1 MIYDIVY
8 QYPLKSTIHTYDI
21 YLRCP
26 VRYSV
31 VPKLAWSCCRRCWS
45 HWPGPCWSNGS
56 SLVILGPCGWS
67 ALHNDSP
74 HALPLSLIY
83 HTARNVC
90 GDSLVRGK
98 SGSAPGARAAVVAPT
113 ADKVTECDGRA
124 GHGHGG
130 VWQVSKWTGGTV
142 FKLREA
148 EQGYTE

>member
-1 MIYDIVY
+1 MPTIYIYDVLCYI
-8 QYPLKSTIHTYDI
+8 QWCQNL
-21 YLRCP
+21 
-26 VRYSV
+26 
-31 VPKLAWSCCRRCWS
+31 
-45 HWPGPCWSNGS
+45 PGAAAGAAGRTGQAWSNGS

-67 ALHNDSP
+67 VLHSDSP
-74 HALPLSLIY
+74 HALPLSLTY
-83 HTARNVC
+83 HAARNVC

-113 ADKVTECDGRA
+113 ADKVTKCDGGA